1 MNTDGQRHVC
11 IKASECFEV
20 MFRSLHKHPHGKAAT
35 MPLRSAIAGRVL
47 LFLFLPFA
55 GANLPSANAASC
67 TTQSQMTA
75 AQRDSL
81 EGSARTVAALMQ
93 TGNIETLRASTIPAV
108 AADFG
113 GIAAS
118 VQNLKPRI
126 QSATVT
132 VEELYLLDSSTD
144 SAGASQTDFYCG
156 QPVVVLNFNGLPP
169 GTYALTILHATGVPQ
184 PQQISLLFSRAA
196 DNRWMLAGFFSKPMI
211 AAGRDGLWYW
221 TSARKYAQE
230 KMNWNAWLYYRMAS
244 NLLDPL
250 SFLSSANLEKL
261 ERESEEVRPGN
272 FPGASPIAVNAYGAS
287 FNVSAI
293 DTTDTFGGLDLDV
306 KYTPDATQ
314 AAQLQDPPTARKQV
328 TAIMSAL
335 LELHPELQTAFHGI
349 WVHANQG
356 TASLFALE
364 LPMTEIAAIPQPP
377 NASANPVSR

>member
-1 MNTDGQRHVC
+1 MLRLFD
-11 IKASECFEV
+11 KLS
-20 MFRSLHKHPHGKAAT
+20 HGKAPT
-35 MPLRSAIAGRVL
+35 MPSRFATAGRVL
-47 LFLFLPFA
+47 LFLLLPFA
-55 GANLPSANAASC
+55 AANVRNANAATCS
-67 TTQSQMTA
+67 TQSQMTA

-81 EGSARTVAALMQ
+81 ATSARAIAALLQ
-93 TGNIETLRASTIPAV
+93 TGDIEALRGNTIPAV

-113 GIAAS
+113 GVTAS
-118 VQNLKPRI
+118 VKNLQPLV

-144 SAGASQTDFYCG
+144 SAGASQIDFYCG

-169 GTYALTILHATGVPQ
+169 GNYALTILHATGVPQ
-184 PQQISLLFSRAA
+184 PQQISLLFSRTA
-196 DNRWMLAGFFSKPMI
+196 DNRWMLAGFFTKPMI
-211 AAGRDGLWYW
+211 AAGHDGLWYW

-230 KMNWNAWLYYRMAS
+230 KMDWNAWLYYRMAS

-261 ERESEEVRPGN
+261 QHESDQIRPNN
-272 FPGASPIAVNAYGAS
+272 FPGASPIALNAYGAS
-287 FNVSAI
+287 FTVSAI

-306 KYTPDATQ
+306 QYTPDATQ
-314 AAQLQDPPTARKQV
+314 AAQLQDPPSARKQV

-335 LELHPELQTAFHGI
+335 VELHPELQTAFHGI

-364 LPMTEIAAIPQPP
+364 LPMNDIVANPLPP
-377 NASANPVSR
+377 SASANPVAR

>member
-1 MNTDGQRHVC
+1 ML
-11 IKASECFEV
+11 
-20 MFRSLHKHPHGKAAT
+20 RSLDTHFHGKAAT
-35 MPLRSAIAGRVL
+35 MPSRFAITGRVL
-47 LFLFLPFA
+47 FFLFLAFA
-55 GANLPSANAASC
+55 GPNLRHANAATC

-81 EGSARTVAALMQ
+81 ATSARTIAALLQ
-93 TGNIETLRASTIPAV
+93 TGDIEALRSNTMPAI
-108 AADFG
+108 AADFSG
-113 GIAAS
+113 VAAS
-118 VQNLKPRI
+118 VKNLQPQVR
-126 QSATVT
+126 SAAVT

-169 GTYALTILHATGVPQ
+169 GSYALTILHATGVPQ

-196 DNRWMLAGFFSKPMI
+196 DNRWMLAGFFTKPMI
-211 AAGRDGLWYW
+211 AAGHDGLWYW
-221 TSARKYAQE
+221 TSARKYAQQR
-230 KMNWNAWLYYRMAS
+230 MDWDAWLYYHMAS

-261 ERESEEVRPGN
+261 QHESEQVHPSN
-272 FPGASPIAVNAYGAS
+272 FPGTSPIAVNAYGAS
-287 FNVSAI
+287 FTVSAI

-306 KYTPDATQ
+306 QYTPDATQ

-335 LELHPELQTAFHGI
+335 VELHPELQTAFHGI

-364 LPMTEIAAIPQPP
+364 LPMAEIVANPLPP
-377 NASANPVSR
+377 SASANPVAR

>member
-1 MNTDGQRHVC
+1 
-11 IKASECFEV
+11 
-20 MFRSLHKHPHGKAAT
+20 
-35 MPLRSAIAGRVL
+35 MPLRFANAGRVL
-47 LFLFLPFA
+47 LVLFLPFA
-55 GANLPSANAASC
+55 GANLRNANAASC

-81 EGSARTVAALMQ
+81 STSARTIAGLLQ
-93 TGNIETLRASTIPAV
+93 TGNIETLRDHTIPAV

-113 GIAAS
+113 GVAAS
-118 VQNLKPRI
+118 VKNLQPQV
-126 QSATVT
+126 QSAAVT
-132 VEELYLLDSSTD
+132 VEEVYLLDSSTD

-184 PQQISLLFSRAA
+184 PQQISLLFSRTP
-196 DNRWMLAGFFSKPMI
+196 DNRWMLAGFFTKPMI
-211 AAGRDGLWYW
+211 AAGHDGLWYW
-221 TSARKYAQE
+221 ASARKYARE
-230 KMNWNAWLYYRMAS
+230 KMDWNAWLYYRMAS

-261 ERESEEVRPGN
+261 QHESEQVRPGN
-272 FPGASPIAVNAYGAS
+272 FPGASPIAVNAHDAS
-287 FNVSAI
+287 FTVSAI

-306 KYTPDATQ
+306 QYTPDATQ

-335 LELHPELQTAFHGI
+335 VELHPELQTAFHGI

-356 TASLFALE
+356 TTSLFALE
-364 LPMTEIAAIPQPP
+364 LPMAEIAANPLPP
-377 NASANPVSR
+377 SASANPAAR